1 MCTKWLLDAPAFS
14 SNFAVHGWLSINSVP
29 KFQNSNGV
37 DGKSRAEEGVA
48 LSPPDAK
55 LGKAKLPSSQPTT
68 EFTFQPSK
76 TLLEFWNFGT
86 RLILLLLLLY
96 LYI

>member
-1 MCTKWLLDAPAFS
+1 MCAKWLLDAPAFS

-29 KFQNSNGV
+29 KFQNSNGAI
-37 DGKSRAEEGVA
+37 GKSHAEEGVA
-48 LSPPDAK
+48 LFPPDAE
-55 LGKAKLPSSQPTT
+55 LGKAKLPSSQPAT
-68 EFTFQPSK
+68 EFTFQPSR

-86 RLILLLLLLY
+86 RLILVVVVVY